1 MNMDRIFTVAGSL
14 VMVAMVATIVR
25 RGDKAAKV
33 ITALGNA
40 FGGALRAAQG
50 I

>member
-1 MNMDRIFTVAGSL
+1 MSLDRLFTVAGSL

-25 RGDKAAKV
+25 RGDKAAQV
-33 ITALGNA
+33 IAALGLA

-50 I
+50 L